1 MPNDTFDSFGNYGN
15 PLRSSPRRRR
25 ASGFGFD
32 AAVQQAAERYAANDI
47 AAQNAEFARG
57 VREQFPDLVAMAGK
71 KRVAYDPVK
80 IAREKART
88 DRADLESK
96 SLRSA
101 RSKLSTIRSFHNQAL
116 KAFDQGEGAE
126 LSLVDDGT
134 GNLVDAGALA
144 GQIADLEKKA
154 KERVGTI
161 RGALT
166 PGIEGGDPTPEAQAA
181 AAKLEPLRQ
190 RQRLLLEKR
199 QRLAEQAGAVE
210 AKYRD
215 INARYVGAL
224 SSELGLDFE
233 QPMDLATAMRG
244 FDSPAIENEP
254 MTPVD
259 LLRMHA
265 QAKDLDETIAAG
277 EGNLAPRI
285 VQGLKQRRDALR
297 TRFDADL
304 ALLPG
309 ELRQRVIDATRD
321 PTLGEKAKAFA
332 ANVAEGAGTALVDTG
347 EFIGRNA
354 LRATGKG
361 DSDAARFVK
370 EFSQEMRN
378 VAASWGPD
386 VPEEVR
392 AKLEGNF
399 WTGDVAKGL
408 GSTLTFLTP
417 GVVLGS
423 LGKAAGLSSRAVGA
437 LVTSSVA
444 ATGGAGSGNA
454 LRREAEIGLKKQLDA
469 GAITPEEYE
478 RGVNFAE
485 GAGFLL
491 GTSEALPVASFAKR
505 IGGTAPGRS
514 LIRGLVESLQKG
526 GQKGAAEFLQKNGRT
541 LMRRAADVMGET
553 FEEAVQEYGQSIGEN
568 VIAQGRLGNTGW
580 EEEGDLVGGD
590 ELRGAGVGGVS
601 GFLFSLATNTLD
613 GARRAR
619 RMKSLKE
626 SRASGEGVAGAQ
638 AEGSAPANLNTPTAA
653 QVPLLDERKTLGDEA
668 AAIETVPEATRTPA
682 QKARYSEITKR
693 LETIHDELNAEPQ
706 ADDELAG
713 ELKRP
718 RKPTPPAPAAP
729 AAPVDEWQPF
739 APETR
744 TLGIPRAEMPQ
755 VKAEARGALTNFL
768 KARGIEST
776 TEDVLPGTL
785 KPTQAE
791 YSTAKVEKAKQFTES
806 DRAILVSQ
814 DGHVVDGHHQWLA
827 RLQDKPTEP
836 IKVVRLNKPIREV
849 LDTVKEFPSAQ
860 QATATDAPRKPKT
873 PPARIDSPYH
883 SAESRSARLDFKK
896 AVEFA
901 VESNDAPT
909 LDALRDELVGG
920 DFQYENQ
927 LADYIV
933 GGPMMGAEGRA
944 GKNMATMT
952 SAELQKFYDR
962 HRAGRREPAVEAMI
976 IRRRSKEDSGAVET
990 AKPADSD
997 NLPPKATP
1005 SAPAPS
1011 PAPAPTAPVSI
1022 GRTPDVPGNAPAPAA
1037 RNTPKAFVEKVTKA
1051 ARVAPA
1057 SKQAKFLVDF
1067 ATRLNK
1073 AAPEAFAKM
1082 DVRVL
1087 NDADWDA
1094 DEGLRRLTPDSTG
1107 AFNQSTNTLYI
1118 RESKAKPE
1126 NIVRTIVHEAGHF
1139 AEAFYLGE
1147 EFTQGEWEKLTPA
1160 QREAAIQEYA
1170 PRPNRPIGEQQF
1182 DKDDKRARSEWV
1194 AMQFARVV
1202 RGDTE
1207 GMSAKMK
1214 AKLAKLLADIREL
1227 VNKWVGNGK
1236 LTTPELDAKIVEML
1250 GYNEPATQST
1260 PKAAVPPPPNPKPVS
1275 QFTKIGTNAAGEM
1288 IEEDEKG
1295 VRSIVSQGVRSYES
1309 VSLRP
1314 TRGGVEANIDE
1325 ATRSD
1330 RFKPAAPKPAKK
1342 AAPKISDDA
1351 KQKLGD
1357 AFDGLLGSPADEMN
1371 LRLPT
1376 HLVDAKPPLFSL
1388 KEVARGNYEID
1399 VPSWNI
1405 DGYVR
1410 RENGAWT
1417 LILWNSAVEDA
1428 NEAYIDETT
1437 LGGSK
1442 VSSDAIGRAL
1452 VAMDKI
1458 HGFSRKDLL
1467 GSPAE
1472 YPAQESIPEGKI
1484 SRFIG
1489 AARALIASGI
1499 KTPDDM
1505 VRVVDDQI
1513 GAGARKYAEA
1523 LWDAFGMVD
1532 KSLRGTH
1539 DWNAI
1544 FAALDAEGA
1553 KADNAPDESASA
1565 SSGDQPAR
1573 GEQQPGASDQS
1584 PQREEA
1590 GTSGARTESQL
1601 PAGGVD
1607 VGQGDGGRVSD
1618 QPDAGQPGS
1627 AGRGDGG
1634 QRPARPSGRE
1644 VGNADAGAEGNA
1656 SVSGG
1661 ESDGQGGSRNAA
1673 PRPRSERPAA
1683 ADLSEADRNHR
1694 IGADDVLIPGGDKSK
1709 ARANLAALKLLR
1721 TLEKEDRNPTPEEK
1735 KILAQYVGWGGLPN
1749 VFNNAI
1755 AALRERKKS
1764 GYLYGSQETELANWE
1779 KDWGKLYDEAKS
1791 LMSPEEFAAAAR
1803 STLNA
1808 HYTSRDVIEP
1818 MWDIARRLGF
1828 TGGTVLETSAGIGH
1842 FLGLQPA
1849 DLAEKTKW
1857 KAVELD
1863 SITGRMLRKLYPQAQ
1878 VQVTGF
1884 ESAKMPNHSVD
1895 MVIGNFPFAKDGPID
1910 DRYPRL
1916 SLHNYFFA
1924 RSVDVLKPGGIIMA
1938 ITSNSTMDAGSSR
1951 AAREWLAERADLVG
1965 AIRLPNTA
1973 FKKNAG
1979 TEVTTDIV
1987 ILRKRGG
1994 SGFSA
1999 GHNWL
2004 NTQTIPTYNNKGEVS
2019 VNEYFA
2025 RKPEMMLGRMSL
2037 DGSMYRGD
2045 EPALLPTP
2053 GAVLSE
2059 QLKDATSR
2067 LPENV
2072 IGTKVGPAVAESQGA
2087 EGEQA
2092 IGKDGLV
2099 VVKDGAPYVIQ
2110 SGVLVKPLWSKTGDK
2125 AKLAV
2130 SYVGLREHLKKFLAE
2145 MRTEGATDNE
2155 ITTLRQE
2162 LNRLYDAHIKKF
2174 GSLNE
2179 RSHNFLEDD
2188 PELPLVQALEDIRT
2202 IVEDSMVKSGKNA
2215 GQKRSVFKKVFDKAT
2230 IFARRTIF
2238 PRSEPTTAD
2247 TLVDGIQQS
2256 LAYRNS
2262 IDTEYIAKLRNTTVE
2277 DIEAQ
2282 LHAADD
2288 VFHDPKTGIFETTDA
2303 YLSGFVRVKLA
2314 NAQRAAQ
2321 DDARY
2326 QKNVTALEKAQPRW
2340 LGMDEISF
2348 RLGSSWLP
2356 TNLISDFIADKLR
2369 VTAKVDYVEQTGHW
2383 ILTPRSSLD
2392 STENKTTFGSI
2403 DDKGNGL
2410 RATDIVDALL
2420 NLKSPVVFDEIETA
2434 EGKKRVRNDQQTLI
2448 AQQKAQELQRAFREW
2463 VQAKDGT
2470 HAELEKIYNDRF
2482 NGVVLRKFKGPTWEH
2497 YPNASQEIK
2506 LREHQKNVV
2515 WRILQES
2522 TLLAHSVGTG
2532 KTFIMITAAMEM
2544 RRLGLAKK
2552 PMIVTQNATTMQ
2564 FAASFKKLYPTARIL
2579 VPSEKQRKAENRKRL
2594 MSQIATGDYDAI
2606 IIPQSFLDQL
2616 PDDPERLSA
2625 FINQEIS
2632 ELEDARASAAHDA
2645 GKNSPRVK
2653 DLEKAKKRLE
2663 ERLKALMDRKVD
2675 DTITFEQLGVDAL
2688 FVDEAHAYK
2697 KLEFQTQ
2704 MENIKGLD
2712 RGASERGLGLY
2723 MKTRWIQEKNNGKN
2737 VVLATGTPVSNTI
2750 AEAWNMLRFTRPDL
2764 LEAYGV
2770 ERFDDFA
2777 STFGDTVT
2785 NIEQTAGGTFKQ
2797 VTRFAKYTNG
2807 PELIALFHSA
2817 ADVVLKDDVNLP
2829 NLPALKNG
2837 QPTTIMVKKSPEL
2850 ASYIELLRSYLAS
2863 FEAMSGREK
2872 RDNSHIPLVVFG
2884 LAKKA
2889 TLDLRLIDSSLPD
2902 DPGSKL
2908 NRVVQ
2913 EVLRV
2918 HRESADAKGTQLVFA
2933 DLFQNPDGKFNLY
2946 EEIRDKLVAA
2956 GIPREQVAIIS
2967 EAKNAAQRERIFEA
2981 VKAGE
2986 IRVMLGSTE
2995 KMGVG
3000 VNVQERLIAL
3010 HHMDAPARPMDI
3022 EQRNGRIIRQGNTN
3036 PVVEVFN
3043 YGVENTLD
3051 ATLYQRLAIKQ
3062 KFINQ
3067 IMRGDIEGRSFED
3080 AADEVSM
3087 TFEEQMAA
3095 FSGNPLA
3102 MKKVAVEGELRRLE
3116 ALKSGHDRQQISVR
3130 EDIGRTRI
3138 KLEDRNRFLPKLE
3151 QSVKEMIPTIEAEAT
3166 GVIGGTS
3173 YDNRKALIEA
3183 LDKLIAERKG
3193 AAEKVVGAEGFKSD
3207 NIEAPGG
3214 TFAVFGQQVEAVL
3227 RGNLVHFDT
3236 VDDDGKPKLEERWE
3250 FGFSYRSIL
3259 PTGVMVEGRFT
3270 TGQGFLTSFASQI
3283 QNLKYRLEALKSE
3296 VAGMQRNLTEAEGF
3310 VGQPFAQAADLERLR
3325 NEAAEIEKELQAGGA
3340 DTSGATPPR
3349 EVHGVKPGDTFTFAP
3364 EVTAADETLAGD
3376 WMLIGIG
3383 MKKNG
3388 EQLAPVVKVRSVATN
3403 RIIDQL
3409 PEKEMRSASIVK
3421 RGLLS
3426 APKSQTAPDDG
3437 VSASRASAAPEIGA
3451 DPLQGF
3457 RMKPSKVNPERN
3469 VVGTLHGAR
3478 WWSDGRAIYKGERP
3492 EKFEVTR
3499 PQAEAST
3506 GLAHYIPTPKAT
3518 ERQLRILGLERTANS
3533 DRLWMSNGMS
3543 VDPTY
3548 FLIARTI
3555 DPAVQP
3561 FASPGKLEA
3570 ITFAN
3575 PDTKE
3580 IVGIAMMNSL
3590 NIPTPDFVKSQMDG
3604 QTLGTPPESAGEDT
3618 TAPTLDPGKNAK
3630 VPGQDGYRYRSF
3642 PDSMILAGIETA
3654 RQIYKTRGNKADDA
3668 TAKDIINEIGEA
3680 RAAEIAMDRASD
3692 LPGALKSA
3700 ITVNLLHTLNKRRF
3714 DNTLTAAQRRAAQVM
3729 ADRIAQVRAEQ
3740 FTDMGQEIQFLS
3752 RLGDYDEDGVL
3763 QAARRGARQRQE
3775 KMVGDGGVQA
3785 TKEITQEMK
3794 DANEKAIDEA
3804 TADLEA
3810 ALRKI
3815 RVGKPIWKRYQEM
3828 AARRWM
3834 KRIDAALNGAP
3845 EMPPMMEFT
3854 QRLIREVQNKIDAV
3868 LPQQDRPAPKT
3879 PAEIIREAVENRS
3892 KYAEAWDA
3900 AREAIGEQYADQPD
3914 VLEKL
3919 DDALAGLL
3927 DQPFSDKTIDRAIR
3941 EAHQQMGITV
3951 RDLAR
3956 MHYKQVDAL
3965 GRTLAQKLVEDAG
3978 LRQEDAE
3985 LVAKRVQER
3994 MADVT
3999 RDAKKRALAR
4009 LAAGRTGVAKRML
4022 SSADRIIEFSN
4033 LGAFSEAEYF
4043 DMLADILK
4051 LPKLTEEKA
4060 EKLRLLAARA
4070 QEAPEGFQRDRVMT
4084 DILTE
4089 LQKIRG
4095 IGTVDIATAIYYM
4108 HILSGYTT
4116 QAVNGVSTALNTAA
4130 DVTVLVARN
4139 PSTAGEA
4146 IRGLRDGAKNGFQQ
4160 ALAIISTGYAHRH
4173 FDEKLPEVAP
4183 VIEALSKDA
4192 DRNAALRNYSKLL
4205 RYIGRGMKA
4214 VDAVFFYSASEA
4226 FQRVAA
4232 AKLAAEFEGG
4242 RLSWQERAAKVRELL
4257 SMSPADFEQARQ
4269 KAKAEGLTGIDYQL
4283 RVGEILRQKRDP
4295 SLTQGGTD
4303 FGREATFNNEPR
4315 GYLGVAA
4322 RSIRDASVKFPALR
4336 LFVPFTNIV
4345 SNVSNASLNYS
4356 PIGTLRAFRGYGG
4369 EQAPQAAE
4377 RDTLLI
4383 KSIAGTLGMLYLLA
4397 YGMGDDDEAPWIT
4410 GQGPKDNGARNQLRE
4425 TGWKPHTVKIGGV
4438 YVSYLETPLAI
4449 PFAIVGNYID
4459 AVKYNGMAEKDAAA
4473 RLGKAIAG
4481 VPETI
4486 VSMSF
4491 LRGLADFMDAAR
4503 GRKNWGDVAGSVV
4516 AGITVPNLVRQVDRT
4531 FDPTI
4536 YETDGA
4542 LGMLGGQI
4550 PGVRQTFPEKLN
4562 VVGKPV
4568 EVQPMERFGRAE
4580 IDDPLWNVL
4589 AEKQAW
4595 IPEASKTTKLGNER
4609 MTPEQYRAYVQQSGP
4624 AIEQRLRAA
4633 VPALRAMT
4641 AEQADKFVQKVVRE
4655 ERERAKSR
4663 VRRPFVNPFP
4673 S

>member
-1 MPNDTFDSFGNYGN
+1 MPYENPSEYSFGDYGR
-15 PLRSSPRRRR
+15 PQSSSRRRTSRRRGRGLGPGWDLLSNAEQRSFADNTGNADAITAVDNR
-25 ASGFGFD
+25 AQRAAGHVLGQFGFENYVEEKGSGRGRVKGSFMD
-32 AAVQQAAERYAANDI
+32 LVEADTPQKRQRAREELNRQQAELDA
-47 AAQNAEFARG
+47 
-57 VREQFPDLVAMAGK
+57 
-71 KRVAYDPVK
+71 
-80 IAREKART
+80 
-88 DRADLESK
+88 K
-96 SLRSA
+96 SLRSL
-101 RSKLSTIRSFHNQAL
+101 RSRLSTVRSFHQQAL
-116 KAFDQGEGAE
+116 KAFDKGEGSE
-126 LSLVDDGT
+126 IKIEDDGA
-134 GNLVDAGALA
+134 GGFVDVGPLA
-144 GQIADLEKKA
+144 GQIADLERRA
-154 KERVGTI
+154 KGRVGLLK
-161 RGALT
+161 GALT
-166 PGIEGGDPTPEAQAA
+166 SGVAAGDPTPEAVEAESQ
-181 AAKLEPLRQ
+181 LGELRK
-190 RQRLLLEKR
+190 RQQLLIEKR
-199 QRLAEQAGAVE
+199 QRIAAQAGEVE
-210 AKYRD
+210 RRYLEANKG
-215 INARYVGAL
+215 YVGAL
-224 SSELGLDFE
+224 SRQLGIDFAE
-233 QPMDLATAMRG
+233 PMAPGERI
-244 FDSPAIENEP
+244 FDVDAPAIEGEP
-254 MTPVD
+254 LAPAD
-259 LLRMHA
+259 LLRIHA
-265 QAKDLDETIAAG
+265 RTRDLEETIAAG
-277 EGNLAPRI
+277 SGNLVPR
-285 VQGLKQRRDALR
+285 VVDGLKQRRAALEQQFL
-297 TRFDADL
+297 TDL
-304 ALLPG
+304 ARLPADQ
-309 ELRQRVIDATRD
+309 RQRVIDATRD
-321 PTLGEKAKAFA
+321 PTLGEKVKEFV
-332 ANVAEGAGTALVDTG
+332 ANVAQGAGSALADTG
-347 EFIGRNA
+347 EFAARNA
-354 LRATGKG
+354 LRAAGAMAGASGNETLRNTQ
-361 DSDAARFVK
+361 AFVK
-370 EFSQEMRN
+370 NFADEMRE
-378 VAASWGPD
+378 VAESWGPN
-386 VPEEVR
+386 VPPEVK

-399 WTGDVAKGL
+399 WTGDVAQGL

-417 GVVLGS
+417 GVVVNS
-423 LGKAAGLSSRAVGA
+423 LAKTAGLSQKAARV
-437 LVTSSVA
+437 LLTSSVA
-444 ATGGAGSGNA
+444 ATGGGASGNA
-454 LRREAEIGLKKQLDA
+454 LRREAEAGLKSELEA
-469 GAITPEEYE
+469 GSITRDEYD
-478 RGVNFAE
+478 RALNFAE

-491 GTSEALPVASFAKR
+491 GTSEAIPVASFAKR
-505 IGGTAPGRS
+505 IGGTAPGKS
-514 LIRGLVESLQKG
+514 FIRGLVSSFRNG
-526 GQKGAAEFLQKNGRT
+526 GSEAAAKFVQGNGRA
-541 LMRRAADVMGET
+541 LLRRTADVMGET
-553 FEEAVQEYGQSIGEN
+553 FEEAVQEFGQSIGEN
-568 VIAQGRLGNTGW
+568 VIAQGRLGNRGW
-580 EEEGDLVGGD
+580 QERGELIDTES
-590 ELRGAGVGGVS
+590 LRGAGAGGVS
-601 GFLFSLATNTLD
+601 GFIFSAATNMLD
-613 GARRAR
+613 GARRSR
-619 RMKSLKE
+619 RLRSIKE
-626 SRASGEGVAGAQ
+626 QRAAGSDSQAVGESGSGETSVSPPPANQSPSSPAPT
-638 AEGSAPANLNTPTAA
+638 AEPAAPAA
-653 QVPLLDERKTLGDEA
+653 DE
-668 AAIETVPEATRTPA
+668 
-682 QKARYSEITKR
+682 
-693 LETIHDELNAEPQ
+693 
-706 ADDELAG
+706 ELA
-713 ELKRP
+713 EQMRPKRP
-718 RKPTPPAPAAP
+718 AVAPAAP
-729 AAPVDEWQPF
+729 ANQPGPAVAEGEWQPF
-739 APETR
+739 TPETK

-785 KPTQAE
+785 RPTQAE
-791 YSTAKVEKAKQFTES
+791 YSTAKVEKAKKFAEG

-849 LDTVKEFPSAQ
+849 LATVKEFPSAQ
-860 QATATDAPRKPKT
+860 QAAGATA
-873 PPARIDSPYH
+873 PA
-883 SAESRSARLDFKK
+883 K
-896 AVEFA
+896 
-901 VESNDAPT
+901 
-909 LDALRDELVGG
+909 
-920 DFQYENQ
+920 
-927 LADYIV
+927 
-933 GGPMMGAEGRA
+933 
-944 GKNMATMT
+944 
-952 SAELQKFYDR
+952 
-962 HRAGRREPAVEAMI
+962 
-976 IRRRSKEDSGAVET
+976 DSGAVET

-1005 SAPAPS
+1005 SAPVPS
-1011 PAPAPTAPVSI
+1011 SAPAPTVPVSV
-1022 GRTPDVPGNAPAPAA
+1022 GRTPDVPVNKPAPDV
-1037 RNTPKAFVEKVTKA
+1037 RNTPKAFVDTIAKSAK
-1051 ARVAPA
+1051 VAPS
-1057 SKQAKFLVDF
+1057 SKQGKFLTDF
-1067 ATRLNK
+1067 ATRLHR
-1073 AAPEAFAKM
+1073 AAPEAFEGMKVV
-1082 DVRVL
+1082 VRP
-1087 NDADWDA
+1087 DAEWQSGEQTRKLA
-1094 DEGLRRLTPDSTG
+1094 DRSG
-1107 AFNQSTNTLYI
+1107 AYNPEENTLYLNAD
-1118 RESKAKPE
+1118 KVTPE
-1126 NIVRTIVHEAGHF
+1126 NIANVVVHEAGHF
-1139 AEAFYLGE
+1139 AEKFYLGE
-1147 EFTQGEWEKLTPA
+1147 EFTQGEWEKLTPD
-1160 QREAAIQEYA
+1160 QRVAAF
-1170 PRPNRPIGEQQF
+1170 QQYTGNAVVSGGSG
-1182 DKDDKRARSEWV
+1182 DLTNNKRARAEWV

-1214 AKLAKLLADIREL
+1214 AKLSKLLADIREL
-1227 VNKWVGNGK
+1227 VNKWVGDGK
-1236 LTTPELDAKIVEML
+1236 LTTSELDAKIVEML
-1250 GYNEPATQST
+1250 GYNEPAKHST
-1260 PKAAVPPPPNPKPVS
+1260 PKDTATATASPNPS
-1275 QFTKIGTNAAGEM
+1275 
-1288 IEEDEKG
+1288 
-1295 VRSIVSQGVRSYES
+1295 
-1309 VSLRP
+1309 
-1314 TRGGVEANIDE
+1314 
-1325 ATRSD
+1325 
-1330 RFKPAAPKPAKK
+1330 KK

-1357 AFDGLLGSPADEMN
+1357 AFDGLLGTPAD
-1371 LRLPT
+1371 R
-1376 HLVDAKPPLFSL
+1376 
-1388 KEVARGNYEID
+1388 
-1399 VPSWNI
+1399 
-1405 DGYVR
+1405 
-1410 RENGAWT
+1410 
-1417 LILWNSAVEDA
+1417 VEQ
-1428 NEAYIDETT
+1428 
-1437 LGGSK
+1437 
-1442 VSSDAIGRAL
+1442 
-1452 VAMDKI
+1452 
-1458 HGFSRKDLL
+1458 
-1467 GSPAE
+1467 SP
-1472 YPAQESIPEGKI
+1472 IPEEKI

-1499 KTPDDM
+1499 KTPEDM

-1544 FAALDAEGA
+1544 FTALDAEGA
-1553 KADNAPDESASA
+1553 QADNTADESARA

-1573 GEQQPGASDQS
+1573 GEQQPGASDES

-1590 GTSGARTESQL
+1590 GTSGARTEDQL
-1601 PAGGVD
+1601 PAGGLD
-1607 VGQGDGGRVSD
+1607 AGQGDGGRVSD

-1627 AGRGDGG
+1627 AGRRDGG
-1634 QRPARPSGRE
+1634 QRPARSGGRE
-1644 VGNADAGAEGNA
+1644 VGNADAGAEGDA
-1656 SVSGG
+1656 PVGG
-1661 ESDGQGGSRNAA
+1661 GDSDGQGGSGDAA
-1673 PRPRSERPAA
+1673 PRPRAERPAA
-1683 ADLSEADRNHR
+1683 AELSEADRNHR
-1694 IGADDVLIPGGDKSK
+1694 IGTDDVLIPGGDKSK

-1721 TLEKEDRNPTPEEK
+1721 TLEKEDRNPTSEEK

-1818 MWDIARRLGF
+1818 MWDMARRLGF

-1842 FLGLQPA
+1842 FLGLQPT

-1924 RSVDVLKPGGIIMA
+1924 RSVDVLKPGGIILA

-2004 NTQTIPTYNNKGEVS
+2004 NTQTIPTYNEKGEVD

-2025 RKPEMMLGRMSL
+2025 RHPEMMLGRMSL
-2037 DGSMYRGD
+2037 EGSMYRGD

-2059 QLKDATSR
+2059 QLKEAMAK

-2072 IGTKVGPAVAESQGA
+2072 LGTKSAPVVTESQSA
-2087 EGEQA
+2087 EGDQA

-2110 SGVLVKPLWSKTGDK
+2110 SGVLVKPMWAKTGDR

-2130 SYVGLREHLKKFLAE
+2130 SYVGLREHLKKFLEA
-2145 MRTEGATDNE
+2145 MRTEGATDAE
-2155 ITTLRQE
+2155 ITTMRQE

-2179 RSHNFLEDD
+2179 RSHNFLDDD

-2202 IVEDSMVKSGKNA
+2202 VIEDTVVKSGKSA
-2215 GQKRSVFKKVFDKAT
+2215 GQKRSAFKKVFDKAT

-2314 NAQRAAQ
+2314 NAQRAAK

-2326 QKNVTALEKAQPRW
+2326 QKNVAALEKAQPRW
-2340 LGMDEISF
+2340 LGMSEISF

-2356 TNLISDFIADKLR
+2356 PQLIVDFLSEKLR
-2369 VTAKVDYVEQTGHW
+2369 VSAKVDFVEQTGHW
-2383 ILTPRSSLD
+2383 ILSPRSGTD

-2410 RATDIVDALL
+2410 LATDIVDSLL
-2420 NLKSPVVFDEIETA
+2420 NLKSPVVFDTIETA
-2434 EGKKRVRNDQQTLI
+2434 DGKKSVRNDQQTLI
-2448 AQQKAQELQRAFREW
+2448 AQQKAQELQRTFREW
-2463 VQAKDGT
+2463 VQAKEST
-2470 HAELEKIYNDRF
+2470 HAELEKIYNERF
-2482 NGVVLRKFKGPTWEH
+2482 NGVVLRKFKGPTWDH

-2532 KTFIMITAAMEM
+2532 KTFIMVTAAMEM

-2625 FINQEIS
+2625 FISQEIS
-2632 ELEDARASAAHDA
+2632 ELEDARIAAAQDS

-2737 VVLATGTPVSNTI
+2737 VILATGTPVSNTI

-2807 PELIALFHSA
+2807 PELISLFHSA
-2817 ADVVLKDDVNLP
+2817 ADVVLKEDVNLP
-2829 NLPALKNG
+2829 DLPALKNG
-2837 QPTTIMVKKSPEL
+2837 QPTTIMVKKSSEL

-2872 RDNSHIPLVVFG
+2872 RENSHIPLVVFG

-2918 HRESADAKGTQLVFA
+2918 HRESAEVKGTQLVFA

-2946 EEIRDKLVAA
+2946 EEIREKLVAA
-2956 GIPREQVAIIS
+2956 GIPREQIAIIS
-2967 EAKNAAQRERIFEA
+2967 EARNAAQRERIFEA
-2981 VKAGE
+2981 VKAGD
-2986 IRVMLGSTE
+2986 IRVVLGSTE

-3067 IMRGDIEGRSFED
+3067 IMRGNVEGRSFED

-3116 ALKSGHDRQQISVR
+3116 ALKSGHDRQQVSARDDIARYKR
-3130 EDIGRTRI
+3130 E
-3138 KLEDRNRFLPKLE
+3138 LEAKNRFLPKLE
-3151 QSVKEMIPTIEAEAT
+3151 QSVNETIPLLEGEAT
-3166 GVIGGTS
+3166 GTVNGTAHA
-3173 YDNRKALIEA
+3173 NRKALTEA
-3183 LDKLIAERKG
+3183 LDKLISDRK
-3193 AAEKVVGAEGFKSD
+3193 AAAQKVVESEGFKAD
-3207 NIEAPGG
+3207 HIEAPGG
-3214 TFAVFGQQVEAVL
+3214 TFEIYGQQVEAVL
-3227 RGNLVHFDT
+3227 RGNLLHVNT
-3236 VDDDGKPKLEERWE
+3236 VDDDGKPKREERWE

-3270 TGQGFLTSFASQI
+3270 TGQGLLTSFASQV
-3283 QNLKYRLEALKSE
+3283 QGLKPRMEFLKNE
-3296 VAGMQRNLTEAEGF
+3296 IAGIQRNLTEVEGF
-3310 VGQPFAQAADLERLR
+3310 AGQPFPQAAELERLR
-3325 NEAAEIEKELQAGGA
+3325 TEAAEIEKALQEGGG

-3349 EVHGVKPGDTFTFAP
+3349 EVHGVKPGDTFRFSS
-3364 EVTAADETLAGD
+3364 EVSAGDETLVGD
-3376 WMLIGIG
+3376 WLLVGIG
-3383 MKKNG
+3383 LKKDG
-3388 EQLAPVVKVRSVATN
+3388 EQNVAIVKVRSAATG
-3403 RIIDQL
+3403 RVIDQL
-3409 PEKEMRSASIVK
+3409 PENEMRNASIVK
-3421 RGLLS
+3421 QGLLS
-3426 APKSQTAPDDG
+3426 APKSQSAPEDG
-3437 VSASRASAAPEIGA
+3437 VSASRASATPEIGG
-3451 DPLQGF
+3451 DPLKGV
-3457 RMKPSKVNPERN
+3457 RIKPSKVNAERN
-3469 VVGTLHGAR
+3469 IVGTVHGSR
-3478 WWSDGRAIYKGERP
+3478 WWSDGRGIFKGERS
-3492 EKFEVTR
+3492 EKFEVKR
-3499 PQAEAST
+3499 PQTDASA
-3506 GLAHYIPTPKAT
+3506 GLPQYLPSATAT
-3518 ERQLRILGLERTANS
+3518 EPQLRILGLDRSDNA
-3533 DRLWMSNGMS
+3533 DRLWLSNGMS

-3548 FLIARTI
+3548 LLIARTI
-3555 DPAVQP
+3555 DPAAQP
-3561 FASPGKLEA
+3561 FASPGKIEA

-3580 IVGIAMMNSL
+3580 VVGLAMMNSK
-3590 NIPTPDFVKSQMDG
+3590 NITPPDWAKAG
-3604 QTLGTPPESAGEDT
+3604 QTLGTPPESN
-3618 TAPTLDPGKNAK
+3618 LDEGLNPAKNAP
-3630 VPGQDGYRYRSF
+3630 VPDQPGYRFRSF
-3642 PDSMILAGIETA
+3642 PDSMILAGLETA

-3668 TAKDIINEIGEA
+3668 TAKDIINTIGEG

-3692 LPGALKSA
+3692 LPGAVKSA
-3700 ITVNLLHTLNKRRF
+3700 ITINLLRALNKRRF
-3714 DNTLTAAQRRAAQVM
+3714 DKGLSAAERRAAQIM
-3729 ADRIAQVRAEQ
+3729 ADRIAQVRSEQ

-3752 RLGDYDEDGVL
+3752 RLNDYNEEGVL
-3763 QAARRGARQRQE
+3763 EAARRGARQRQE
-3775 KMVGDGGVQA
+3775 KMMGEAGVKTTEEV
-3785 TKEITQEMK
+3785 TKAMQE
-3794 DANEKAIDEA
+3794 ANEKAIDEA
-3804 TADLEA
+3804 TADLET

-3815 RVGKPIWKRYQEM
+3815 RVGKSIWRRYQDM

-3834 KRIDAALNGAP
+3834 KRIESALNGAP

-3854 QRLIREVQNKIDAV
+3854 QRLIREVQSRIDQA
-3868 LPQQDRPAPKT
+3868 LPQGEPPAPKS
-3879 PAEIIREAVENRS
+3879 PAEIIREAVENRA
-3892 KYAEAWDA
+3892 KYAEAWDR

-3919 DDALAGLL
+3919 DEAMLGLI

-3941 EAHQQMGITV
+3941 EAHQEMGISV

-3965 GRTLAQKLVEDAG
+3965 GRSLAQKLVEDAG
-3978 LRQEDAE
+3978 LKQEDAD
-3985 LVAKRVQER
+3985 LVAKRVQDR
-3994 MADVT
+3994 MANVT
-3999 RDAKKRALAR
+3999 LEAKKRALSR
-4009 LAAGRTGVAKRML
+4009 LAATRTGIAKRMVTA
-4022 SSADRIIEFSN
+4022 ADQIIDLSN
-4033 LGAFSEAEYF
+4033 LGAFSQAEYF
-4043 DMLADILK
+4043 DAIAKMLK
-4051 LPKLTEEKA
+4051 LPALTEERA
-4060 EKLRLLAARA
+4060 EKLRRLAEKA
-4070 QEAPEGFQRDRVMT
+4070 QAAPEGFQRDRVMT
-4084 DILTE
+4084 DMLTE
-4089 LQKIRG
+4089 LQKVRG
-4095 IGTVDIATAIYYM
+4095 IGAVDVATAIYYA

-4116 QAVNGVSTALNTAA
+4116 QAVNIVSTAFNVTADLA
-4130 DVTVLVARN
+4130 VLVGQR
-4139 PSTAGEA
+4139 PSSAIEA
-4146 IRGLRDGAKNGFQQ
+4146 LRGLRAGAANGFKY
-4160 ALAIISTGYAHRH
+4160 ALGILDNGYAHRH
-4173 FDEKLPEVAP
+4173 FDEKLPEVSP
-4183 VIEALSKDA
+4183 VLEALAKDEE
-4192 DRNAALRNYSKLL
+4192 RGVALRNYAKLL
-4205 RYIGRGMKA
+4205 RYVSRAMKA
-4214 VDAVFFYSASEA
+4214 ADAVFFYSAAEA
-4226 FQRVAA
+4226 YQRVAA

-4257 SMSPADFEQARQ
+4257 AISPAEFETARRQA
-4269 KAKAEGLTGIDYQL
+4269 KLEGLTGLDYEL

-4295 SLTQGGTD
+4295 QLVQAGTD
-4303 FGREATFNNEPR
+4303 FGRAATFNNEPR
-4315 GYLGVAA
+4315 GYLGIAA
-4322 RSIRDASVKFPALR
+4322 KSIREASEKFPPLR

-4345 SNVSNASLNYS
+4345 SNVTNATLNYS
-4356 PIGTLRAFRGYGG
+4356 PVGAVRAVRGYAKEG
-4369 EQAPQAAE
+4369 APSKEE
-4377 RDTLLI
+4377 RDSLLI
-4383 KSIAGTLGMLYLLA
+4383 KSIAGTLGMVYLLA
-4397 YGMGDDDEAPWIT
+4397 YGLGDDEDDMPWIT
-4410 GQGPKDNGARNQLRE
+4410 GSGPRSQTARNQLRE
-4425 TGWKPHTVKIGGV
+4425 TGWKPYTVKIGDT

-4449 PFAIVGNYID
+4449 PFAIVGTYID
-4459 AVKYNGMAEKDAAA
+4459 AVKYNGMADKPSAERLA
-4473 RLGKAIAG
+4473 RAVSA

-4491 LRGLADFMDAAR
+4491 LRGLADFMDAVR
-4503 GRKNWGDVAGSVV
+4503 GRKNWGEVAGNTV
-4516 AGITVPNLVRQVDRT
+4516 AGITVPNLVRQIDRT

-4536 YETDGA
+4536 YETEGA
-4542 LGMLGGQI
+4542 IGTLAGQM
-4550 PGVRQTFPEKLN
+4550 PGVRQMFPERLN

-4568 EVQPMERFGRAE
+4568 ESRPLARFGQSATN
-4580 IDDPLWNVL
+4580 DPLWDVL

-4595 IPEASKTTKLGNER
+4595 IPEASDSRKVGNR
-4609 MTPEQYRAYVQQSGP
+4609 RITPEEYRDLVKTSGP
-4624 AIEQRLRAA
+4624 AIEARLRASL
-4633 VPALRAMT
+4633 PMIRNMS
-4641 AEQADKFVQKVVRE
+4641 AEQADKFVQRVVRE
-4655 ERERAKSR
+4655 ERDRAEPR
-4663 VRRPFVNPFP
+4663 VIRRAFVNPFP
-4673 S
+4673 G